1 MQPSRW
7 VVSGRGHVRRIAGR
21 LYTNRE
27 VRAIRGGCMTTWTEL
42 AFHVLDPVRRAIWSA
57 VVCQG
62 IFRQVAVPQQSIV
75 EIDRG

>member
-1 MQPSRW
+1 
-7 VVSGRGHVRRIAGR
+7 
-21 LYTNRE
+21 
-27 VRAIRGGCMTTWTEL
+27 MTTWTEL